1 MENVMEKLDLKKKWK
16 QFYGA
21 KAGVIETVEVP
32 SLTYFMVDGEGD
44 PNNSPT
50 FQAAVEALFSL
61 SYTLKF
67 SLKKSPSPI
76 DYGVMPLEGLWWA
89 DDPGVFH
96 EADKSTWKWT
106 AMIAQPD
113 FISRSQAEAAFIEVR
128 KKKRNLTAI
137 DQARFETLEEGL

>member
-1 MENVMEKLDLKKKWK
+1 MSLRMRVSWAILPSGQSQSAIWRTECVMEKLDLKKKWK

-44 PNNSPT
+44 PNNSPP

-67 SLKKSPSPI
+67 SLKKSPNPI

-89 DDPGVFH
+89 DDP
-96 EADKSTWKWT
+96 
-106 AMIAQPD
+106 
-113 FISRSQAEAAFIEVR
+113 
-128 KKKRNLTAI
+128 
-137 DQARFETLEEGL
+137 